1 MNKTYNVNVGGYPF
15 TMDINAYER
24 LESYLDIIEN
34 HFSASES
41 CEEIVN
47 DIELRFAELI
57 HERPNKQPIVNLR
70 DVEVAIKILGTPE
83 EFGAESDTLPDDDY
97 IQTEKQRRSGKRL
110 FRNKEDKVWGGV
122 CSGLAAYFGVAD
134 PVWIRLFFVL
144 LTLSTGMG
152 LIAYIVLMLIV
163 PYAKTNMDKLAMQG
177 ETINVENIARSFEHS
192 IDELSVKIDNLSE
205 KFKSKKKS

>member
-57 HERPNKQPIVNLR
+57 QERPNKQPIIGLR
-70 DVEVAIKILGTPE
+70 DVELAIKILGTPE
-83 EFGAESDTLPDDDY
+83 EFGAESDEIYED
-97 IQTEKQRRSGKRL
+97 EFVKSERSRRSGKRL
-110 FRNKEDKVWGGV
+110 FRNTEEKVLGGV
-122 CSGLAAYFGVAD
+122 CSGLAAYFGIQD
-134 PVWIRLFFVL
+134 PVWIRLFVVL
-144 LTLSTGMG
+144 LTIGTGMG
-152 LIAYIVLMLIV
+152 LIAYIIMWIIV
-163 PYAKTNMDKLAMQG
+163 PPAKSRMEKLAMQG
-177 ETINVENIARSFEHS
+177 EPINVENIARSFESS
-192 IDELSVKIDNLSE
+192 IDELSEKIDSLSE
-205 KFKSKKKS
+205 KLKNKKKS

>member
-57 HERPNKQPIVNLR
+57 QERPNKQPIISLR
-70 DVEVAIKILGTPE
+70 DVELAIKILGTPE
-83 EFGAESDTLPDDDY
+83 EFGAESDEIHDD
-97 IQTEKQRRSGKRL
+97 EFVRSERSRRSGKRL
-110 FRNKEDKVWGGV
+110 FRNTEEKVLGGV
-122 CSGLAAYFGVAD
+122 CSGLAAYFGIQD
-134 PVWIRLFFVL
+134 PVWIRLFVVL
-144 LTLSTGMG
+144 LAIGTGMG
-152 LIAYIVLMLIV
+152 LIAYIIMWIIV
-163 PYAKTNMDKLAMQG
+163 PPAKSRMEKLAMQG
-177 ETINVENIARSFEHS
+177 EPINVENIARSFESS
-192 IDELSVKIDNLSE
+192 IDELSEKIDSLSE
-205 KFKSKKKS
+205 KLKNKKKS